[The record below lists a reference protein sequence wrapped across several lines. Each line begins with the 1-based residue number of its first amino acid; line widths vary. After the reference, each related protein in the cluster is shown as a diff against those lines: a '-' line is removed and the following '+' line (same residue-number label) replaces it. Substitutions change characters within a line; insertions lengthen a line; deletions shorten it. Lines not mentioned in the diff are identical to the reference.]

1 MVGPERPSLSSRG
14 TPGAY
19 GGYFTKEDI
28 REIVTYAAERHIT
41 VIPEI
46 EFPAHSDAVFI
57 GYPELCCTGKPYT
70 TGEFCVGNE
79 QVYTFMED
87 VLTEVMELFPSKY
100 IHIGGDEARKV
111 AWATCPKC
119 QALIERERLDGI
131 QGLQPYMIARIQDF
145 SLRKGGLWSA
155 GMKYCTT
162 NCIPKPWLCRIVDR
176 KGLSKPLIG
185 AIMP

>member
-1 MVGPERPSLSSRG
+1 MVGMERPSLSSRG

-87 VLTEVMELFPSKY
+87 VLTEVMELFLRNTS
-100 IHIGGDEARKV
+100 ISEATRPGKSPGRPV
-111 AWATCPKC
+111 
-119 QALIERERLDGI
+119 RN
-131 QGLQPYMIARIQDF
+131 AR
-145 SLRKGGLWSA
+145 
-155 GMKYCTT
+155 
-162 NCIPKPWLCRIVDR
+162 P
-176 KGLSKPLIG
+176 
-185 AIMP
+185 

>member
-1 MVGPERPSLSSRG
+1 MVEMERPSLSSRG

-70 TGEFCVGNE
+70 TGEF
-79 QVYTFMED
+79 
-87 VLTEVMELFPSKY
+87 
-100 IHIGGDEARKV
+100 
-111 AWATCPKC
+111 
-119 QALIERERLDGI
+119 
-131 QGLQPYMIARIQDF
+131 
-145 SLRKGGLWSA
+145 
-155 GMKYCTT
+155 
-162 NCIPKPWLCRIVDR
+162 LCRQRTGIYFYGGCAYRSYGAFPFEIHPYRRRRGPESRLGD
-176 KGLSKPLIG
+176 LSE
-185 AIMP
+185 MPRP

>member
-1 MVGPERPSLSSRG
+1 MLDEMARYKLNVFHFHLTDNGGWRIRIDKYPRLTAEGAFRTQRDWYAWWDRNDRRYLPEG

-111 AWATCPKC
+111 AWATLSEMPGPD
-119 QALIERERLDGI
+119 R
-131 QGLQPYMIARIQDF
+131 
-145 SLRKGGLWSA
+145 A
-155 GMKYCTT
+155 GET
-162 NCIPKPWLCRIVDR
+162 
-176 KGLSKPLIG
+176 
-185 AIMP
+185 